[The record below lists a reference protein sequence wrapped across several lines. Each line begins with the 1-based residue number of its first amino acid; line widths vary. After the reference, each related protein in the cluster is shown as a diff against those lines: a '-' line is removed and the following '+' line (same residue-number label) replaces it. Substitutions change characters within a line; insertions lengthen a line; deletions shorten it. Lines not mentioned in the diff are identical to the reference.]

1 MKIIIL
7 GAGQVG
13 GTLAEHLASE
23 ANDITV
29 VDTDGD
35 RLRDLGDRLDIRTV
49 QGRGSLPTVLRQ
61 AGADDADMLVAVT
74 NSDETNMVACQ
85 VAYSL
90 FHTPTKIARVRES
103 AYLTR
108 EELFDNDHIPV
119 DVLIS
124 PEQVVT
130 NYIKRLIE
138 HPGSLQVID
147 FAEGKAQLVAVKAYY
162 GGPLV
167 GQQLRQIRA
176 HMPNVDTRV
185 AAIFRR
191 DRPITPRGDTVIEA
205 DDEVFFIAAKKDIRA
220 VMGEL
225 RRIDET
231 NKRVVIAG
239 GGQIGERL
247 AEAIES
253 RYQVKIIEMS
263 AARCRHLSDTLESTV
278 VLQGSAS
285 DKDLMLEEN
294 IADADIFLALTN
306 DDEANIM
313 SSLLAKRLGAG
324 KVMTIINNPAYV
336 DLVQGGEIDIAISPQ
351 LAHHRPDVGLGGDEE
366 HFVVSF
372 DHGIAMRLDRPVAT
386 EDRRHP
392 GVDVGH
398 VCADLAQLLADQGA
412 AIVGLDR
419 YQLRLAFGEVDHLQR
434 AGVLDQALDVVG
446 HHLLGADQHV
456 DRNVVVVEQLFAGEV
471 GRLTHPG
478 DLGRGM
484 EQRIGDL
491 AGDHVGLVAVGDR
504 YQHVGVIGAGLAQ
517 DRWQRATALYG
528 ADIEAIAE
536 VAQAFAIGVDH
547 RDVVGFAGQVFR
559 QRAAYLA
566 CAEDDD
572 LHPLLLTFIFIRAK
586 RQS

>member
-103 AYLTR
+103 SYLTR

-231 NKRVVIAG
+231 NKRIVIAG

-263 AARCRHLSDTLESTV
+263 PARCRHLSDTLESTV

-324 KVMTIINNPAYV
+324 KVMTIINSPAYV
-336 DLVQGGEIDIAISPQ
+336 DLVQGGDIDIAISPQ
-351 LAHHRPDVGLGGDEE
+351 LATIGTLLAHVRRGDIVSVHSLRRGAAEAIEAVAHGDSKSSKVVGKAIENIALPPGTTIGAIIRDEE
-366 HFVVSF
+366 VM
-372 DHGIAMRLDRPVAT
+372 IAHDDTVI
-386 EDRRHP
+386 ES
-392 GVDVGH
+392 
-398 VCADLAQLLADQGA
+398 
-412 AIVGLDR
+412 
-419 YQLRLAFGEVDHLQR
+419 
-434 AGVLDQALDVVG
+434 
-446 HHLLGADQHV
+446 
-456 DRNVVVVEQLFAGEV
+456 
-471 GRLTHPG
+471 
-478 DLGRGM
+478 
-484 EQRIGDL
+484 
-491 AGDHVGLVAVGDR
+491 GDHVILFVVDKKHIR
-504 YQHVGVIGAGLAQ
+504 DVEKLFHVGLS
-517 DRWQRATALYG
+517 
-528 ADIEAIAE
+528 
-536 VAQAFAIGVDH
+536 F
-547 RDVVGFAGQVFR
+547 F
-559 QRAAYLA
+559 
-566 CAEDDD
+566 
-572 LHPLLLTFIFIRAK
+572 
-586 RQS
+586 

>member
-103 AYLTR
+103 SYLTR

-205 DDEVFFIAAKKDIRA
+205 DDEVFFISAKKDIRA

-231 NKRVVIAG
+231 NKRIVIAG

-263 AARCRHLSDTLESTV
+263 PARCRHLSDTLESTV

-336 DLVQGGEIDIAISPQ
+336 DLVQGGDIDIAISPQ
-351 LAHHRPDVGLGGDEE
+351 LATIGTLLAHVRRGDIVSVHSLRRGAAEAIEAVAHGDSKSSKVVGKAIEDITLPPGTTIGAIIRDEE
-366 HFVVSF
+366 VM
-372 DHGIAMRLDRPVAT
+372 IAHDDTMI
-386 EDRRHP
+386 ES
-392 GVDVGH
+392 
-398 VCADLAQLLADQGA
+398 
-412 AIVGLDR
+412 
-419 YQLRLAFGEVDHLQR
+419 
-434 AGVLDQALDVVG
+434 
-446 HHLLGADQHV
+446 
-456 DRNVVVVEQLFAGEV
+456 
-471 GRLTHPG
+471 
-478 DLGRGM
+478 
-484 EQRIGDL
+484 
-491 AGDHVGLVAVGDR
+491 GDHVILFVVDKKHIR
-504 YQHVGVIGAGLAQ
+504 DVEKLFHVGLS
-517 DRWQRATALYG
+517 
-528 ADIEAIAE
+528 
-536 VAQAFAIGVDH
+536 F
-547 RDVVGFAGQVFR
+547 F
-559 QRAAYLA
+559 
-566 CAEDDD
+566 
-572 LHPLLLTFIFIRAK
+572 
-586 RQS
+586 

>member
-108 EELFDNDHIPV
+108 EELFHNDHIPV

-263 AARCRHLSDTLESTV
+263 PARCRHLSDTLESTV

-313 SSLLAKRLGAG
+313 SSLLAKRLGAR

-336 DLVQGGEIDIAISPQ
+336 DLVQGGDIDIAISPQ
-351 LAHHRPDVGLGGDEE
+351 LATIGTLLAHVRRGDIVSVHSLRRGAAEAIEAVAHGDSKSSKVVGKAIENIALPPGTTIGAIIRDEE
-366 HFVVSF
+366 VM
-372 DHGIAMRLDRPVAT
+372 IAHDDTVI
-386 EDRRHP
+386 ES
-392 GVDVGH
+392 
-398 VCADLAQLLADQGA
+398 
-412 AIVGLDR
+412 
-419 YQLRLAFGEVDHLQR
+419 
-434 AGVLDQALDVVG
+434 
-446 HHLLGADQHV
+446 
-456 DRNVVVVEQLFAGEV
+456 
-471 GRLTHPG
+471 
-478 DLGRGM
+478 
-484 EQRIGDL
+484 
-491 AGDHVGLVAVGDR
+491 GDHVILFVVDKKHIR
-504 YQHVGVIGAGLAQ
+504 DVEKLFHVGLS
-517 DRWQRATALYG
+517 
-528 ADIEAIAE
+528 
-536 VAQAFAIGVDH
+536 F
-547 RDVVGFAGQVFR
+547 F
-559 QRAAYLA
+559 
-566 CAEDDD
+566 
-572 LHPLLLTFIFIRAK
+572 
-586 RQS
+586 